1 MLFLFCFFSILLL
14 KWQMLE
20 QKNLVQ
26 GALCL
31 CACSRLSVNLIER
44 TILTAKEKKVKKN
57 QMVKFINPSAPVTV
71 TEYVKRDP
79 LL

>member
-1 MLFLFCFFSILLL
+1 
-14 KWQMLE
+14 MLE

-31 CACSRLSVNLIER
+31 CACSRLSVNLTER
-44 TILTAKEKKVKKN
+44 TILTAKEKKVKKH

-79 LL
+79 VL

>member
-1 MLFLFCFFSILLL
+1 MDKYVILFLLLILLL
-14 KWQMLE
+14 KWQMLV

-31 CACSRLSVNLIER
+31 CACSRLSVNTIER
-44 TILTAKEKKVKKN
+44 TILTAKEKKSEEKSN
-57 QMVKFINPSAPVTV
+57 TV

-79 LL
+79 SL